1 MSVIISF
8 IMIGLIKIVSSVS
21 SNKVCVYGSPMGNV
35 NKGLQGEYTYGGLDS
50 NGNEYW
56 TMKTNCWLGDNVP
69 DNTLYVRK
77 STTFHK
83 WEISYELAD
92 DCYYYGCDH
101 DTTLPSECGNNNWIG
116 AAGPKQDFYILAG
129 ECPSYNNGKSYLTV
143 TDYPGFWE
151 GCNGEYIAVDGKKN
165 LFQRIEEYDYGW
177 GHLPHYWLYSIT
189 NQQWHCADTT
199 DVPSIDDYSNGC
211 YQWRIRGGFN
221 MNFHDN

>member
-1 MSVIISF
+1 
-8 IMIGLIKIVSSVS
+8 MIGLIKIVSSVS

-35 NKGLQGEYTYGGLDS
+35 NEGLQGEYTYVGLDS

-56 TMKTNCWLGDNVP
+56 SMPEGYNCLFPQSDI
-69 DNTLYVRK
+69 LYVRK
-77 STTFHK
+77 STTFNK
-83 WEISYELAD
+83 WEISYDLAD
-92 DCYYYGCDH
+92 NCYFYGCDH

-177 GHLPHYWLYSIT
+177 GYTVPHYWLYSIT
-189 NQQWHCADTT
+189 TQKWHCDRR
-199 DVPSIDDYSNGC
+199 DVPNIADYSNGC
-211 YQWRIRGGFN
+211 GYHWTTEEGFK
-221 MNFHDN
+221 MNFHD